1 VDPCISVAFMILS
14 LRWYGPDDGV
24 RLADIAQIPDLTGIV
39 TALHDVPPGEAW
51 SPDAIERRHAEV
63 DAAGLR
69 WVVAESIP
77 VPESIKLGSDGREAA
92 ADAWCRSVENLGA
105 SGVPVVCYN
114 FMPVFDWMRTEL
126 AERAADGS
134 TSPSYREADLA
145 RLDLGKGIEALPA
158 WAESYTPRR
167 LAELRAAYAAIDEE
181 GLWDNLGWFL
191 ERVVPVAAASGV
203 RLALHPDDP
212 PWSIFGLPRI
222 VTDGQSLHR
231 VLDLHDDPANGLT
244 FCTGSM
250 GSRPDNDLPGL
261 VLELG
266 HRIYFAH
273 NRNVRRRGERDFVE
287 TAHSRSA
294 GDVDLPAV
302 LRAYRETGFDGPMR
316 PDHGRMIWGEKGTP
330 AYGLYD
336 RALGASYMAGVWH
349 ALGGRFT

>member
-1 VDPCISVAFMILS
+1 
-14 LRWYGPDDGV
+14 
-24 RLADIAQIPDLTGIV
+24 
-39 TALHDVPPGEAW
+39 
-51 SPDAIERRHAEV
+51 
-63 DAAGLR
+63 
-69 WVVAESIP
+69 
-77 VPESIKLGSDGREAA
+77 
-92 ADAWCRSVENLGA
+92 
-105 SGVPVVCYN
+105 
-114 FMPVFDWMRTEL
+114 
-126 AERAADGS
+126 
-134 TSPSYREADLA
+134 
-145 RLDLGKGIEALPA
+145 
-158 WAESYTPRR
+158 
-167 LAELRAAYAAIDEE
+167 
-181 GLWDNLGWFL
+181 
-191 ERVVPVAAASGV
+191 
-203 RLALHPDDP
+203 
-212 PWSIFGLPRI
+212 
-222 VTDGQSLHR
+222 
-231 VLDLHDDPANGLT
+231 
-244 FCTGSM
+244 M